1 MSKTS
6 LSPSQRSAAEW
17 AQIVE
22 QSKTTKHSLRAFS
35 VETGVPLRH
44 LYHWRSKLK
53 ASVPRREGG
62 FSQIKP
68 QLVTPENAP
77 ERGAVELHLRSGHM
91 VRFTGGQADPSL
103 LRTII
108 EVVEG
113 GGAC

>member
-44 LYHWRSKLK
+44 LYHWRSKLQ
-53 ASVPRREGG
+53 ASVPRRERE
-62 FSQIKP
+62 FPQIKP
-68 QLVTPENAP
+68 RLVTPENAP